1 MHEQMAYLSE
11 YGYVSSGRP
20 SGTCLP
26 VLGTGVVY
34 GTVCLVADPQVH
46 AYLSEVLGQYGYV

>member
-11 YGYVSSGRP
+11 YGYVSSSRP

-34 GTVCLVADPQVH
+34 GTVCLVAGPQVH